1 MDRQKIID
9 EIKGLEKNKF
19 SLGEVEAEIQKR
31 NKSPYVMLE
40 QRLFKIILRLQV
52 LED

>member
-31 NKSPYVMLE
+31 NKSPYGS
-40 QRLFKIILRLQV
+40 RK
-52 LED
+52 